1 MVDMDLIILGVL
13 QGMPMHGYQLRQ
25 QIEASFGKRFFNM
38 SNSALY
44 PKLTKL
50 EADGYISS
58 HREQQEKVPD
68 RKVYSITEA
77 GRKRLHDLVAQPP
90 GPRED
95 FRDFQAHAV
104 FFGLLTP
111 EERRGIIE
119 PLLEETE
126 AELKDALE
134 KHEKFSKY
142 MDKYSL
148 FVLNNGIEE
157 IRNQARFFNRLMSM
171 E

>member
-13 QGMPMHGYQLRQ
+13 QGMPMHGYQLKR

-38 SNSALY
+38 SNSKLY
-44 PKLTKL
+44 PKLAKL
-50 EADGYISS
+50 EADGFIKS

-77 GRKRLHDLVAQPP
+77 GRKRLHDLVVQPMGP
-90 GPRED
+90 GESFND
-95 FRDFQAHAV
+95 FLAHAV
-104 FFGLLTP
+104 FFGLLTK
-111 EERRGIIE
+111 EERRNFIM
-119 PLLEETE
+119 PMLEATE
-126 AELKDALE
+126 KELKDTLA
-134 KHEKFSKY
+134 KHDQFSKY

-148 FVLNNGIEE
+148 LVLNNGIED
-157 IRNQARFFNRLMSM
+157 IRRFIALFRQLLEM

>member
-1 MVDMDLIILGVL
+1 MVDMDLIILGML
-13 QGMPMHGYQLRQ
+13 QGIPMHGYQLRQ
-25 QIEASFGKRFFNM
+25 QIEASFGKRYFNM

-44 PKLTKL
+44 PKLAKL
-50 EADGYISS
+50 EADGLIEGR
-58 HREQQEKVPD
+58 REQQEKIPD
-68 RKVYSITEA
+68 RKVYNITDA
-77 GRKRLHDLVAQPP
+77 GRKRLHELVAQPL

-111 EERRGIIE
+111 EERRGVIE
-119 PLLEETE
+119 PLLKE
-126 AELKDALE
+126 AEADLKEALE
-134 KHEKFSKY
+134 KHEKFSRY

-157 IRNQARFFNRLMSM
+157 IRGQILFFNELTDIA
-171 E
+171 

>member
-13 QGMPMHGYQLRQ
+13 QGMPMHGYQLKQ
-25 QIEASFGKRFFNM
+25 QIEASFGKQYFNM

-50 EADGYISS
+50 ETDGYISS
-58 HREQQEKVPD
+58 RREQQEKVPD

-77 GRKRLHDLVAQPP
+77 GRKRLHDLVVQPL

-95 FRDFQAHAV
+95 FQDFQAHAV
-104 FFGLLTP
+104 FFGMLTP
-111 EERRGIIE
+111 EERMVFLK
-119 PLLEETE
+119 PLLKE
-126 AELKDALE
+126 AEGNLKDALT
-134 KHEKFSKY
+134 KHDQFSKY
-142 MDKYSL
+142 MDRYSL
-148 FVLNNGIEE
+148 LILNNGISE
-157 IRNQARFFNRLMSM
+157 IRNQIRLYKQLMDI